1 MSDPTNGYGPL
12 WATIGAANQVNQ
24 HIGCSARSVK
34 LVAKKQIFLIL
45 PDRDASAGLKAGLR
59 AVRIFPC
66 SMNPPESLRQ
76 WHAEGEVPE
85 NAVAMSWATLSGKT
99 RSSKG
104 RVKVEAKVI
113 GSDDRNAWWIM
124 STNEFMPGTVSFR
137 CREEEYHEY
146 YIRHNNDKID
156 ACIEEVGSSGFRQAA
171 SFNLLLRSDCD
182 PRMNRN
188 GSSVMNISIDPSV
201 LEDNQRHNETVESQ
215 PSVMAE
221 KRDVE
226 EDSSADASLEPGIE
240 DDSPVGRGASGIQ
253 ELPVSPSER
262 GEGEEED
269 GGRDDDTDASSRS
282 QKRTRD
288 VRSDGKKFRKK
299 NNSGEESTPEAKPS
313 DPKRKRRDSS
323 GSVEELLVSGRI
335 DRRSSI
341 ASYQSLPK
349 NVFDNEGPLL
359 ARPSGGHDS
368 VFDLTLDH
376 DEGPDVSRID
386 PAPATAAYEELEE
399 ARRALSSALDKDL
412 ESQQEI
418 KLLRK
423 QLETARKS
431 SKEARELKQLRKEF
445 DKAREEFERSQAEA
459 REKIRTLQ
467 RELALELEAK
477 DDALNQTEALEEKLE
492 GKQAAEEEAACTIKS
507 LKKELKQKSERLRAL
522 QQHRDD
528 EITAEDGKV
537 AALQQELE
545 EAQRLQEESQDVIKS
560 LRSELESGEDRI
572 RELRKEL
579 EEVKDGADDSTSAL
593 RAELEAVEEARNVGQ
608 VALTKLEADLAD
620 ERANVA
626 ELREEQEAADRRWQE
641 IQSEKQAKE
650 AENEELKRTLKS
662 MEKLPAELEAAK
674 ARRNEAEIAMFGLES
689 EIDALKEQLEEKEKE
704 IKKRVEAQ
712 AEKENANGNAGKPPL
727 PPANTGKPSSGG
739 NRRESREVRSRLS
752 LEMDEAVAGLLG
764 AGAATT
770 AVSEEEQ
777 SVDKYKKIIVDLQE
791 KIKVQDGWLDECEFD
806 ISKWEGRYRHEQE
819 EHDETRRKY
828 GEVAEAL
835 KRAEGKRTELKA
847 EAQRLLLDLE
857 RVTEE
862 KQALEQAVK
871 ELDKAVA
878 AEARKAETRTTATST
893 SMSMRSLVSY
903 EQRFEAMKAETAK
916 LKQDA
921 EALEGSKRALELNAQ
936 KAEEKI
942 DFMRS
947 QKKELEGALGL
958 LTDKL
963 TVVDAERTRLL
974 HALSLAQDELKAL
987 KTGIAGVSDYNAAI
1001 KEAMRD
1007 AQRSAHRRVSTVDDA
1022 AAAGC
1027 KNTSRS
1033 DAAVGCKDPS
1043 REDAAAGHR
1052 DTSRDDVAASRED
1065 TSRNDAPPGAVTVAN
1080 TGTFKSAHNFWAA
1093 KANTGPWEKR
1103 REKIP
1108 KVTEPVPART
1118 FPRIEATSETQEKQA
1133 PQASALSPLSVRM
1146 SEMGPVRSDL
1156 PKMPCVEIALAPPD
1170 SPEEVDDDKENAPV
1184 PTNLVEAKPLSRA
1197 EVKIKPLNPG
1207 ETPSKIGRPRQ
1218 PALMADVS
1226 PSSSSIPHRICP
1238 VPPPAQR
1245 TEPPSQQAKVE
1256 TS

>member
-1 MSDPTNGYGPL
+1 M
-12 WATIGAANQVNQ
+12 
-24 HIGCSARSVK
+24 
-34 LVAKKQIFLIL
+34 
-45 PDRDASAGLKAGLR
+45 
-59 AVRIFPC
+59 
-66 SMNPPESLRQ
+66 
-76 WHAEGEVPE
+76 
-85 NAVAMSWATLSGKT
+85 
-99 RSSKG
+99 
-104 RVKVEAKVI
+104 
-113 GSDDRNAWWIM
+113 
-124 STNEFMPGTVSFR
+124 
-137 CREEEYHEY
+137 
-146 YIRHNNDKID
+146 
-156 ACIEEVGSSGFRQAA
+156 
-171 SFNLLLRSDCD
+171 
-182 PRMNRN
+182 
-188 GSSVMNISIDPSV
+188 
-201 LEDNQRHNETVESQ
+201 
-215 PSVMAE
+215 
-221 KRDVE
+221 
-226 EDSSADASLEPGIE
+226 
-240 DDSPVGRGASGIQ
+240 
-253 ELPVSPSER
+253 
-262 GEGEEED
+262 
-269 GGRDDDTDASSRS
+269 
-282 QKRTRD
+282 
-288 VRSDGKKFRKK
+288 
-299 NNSGEESTPEAKPS
+299 
-313 DPKRKRRDSS
+313 
-323 GSVEELLVSGRI
+323 
-335 DRRSSI
+335 
-341 ASYQSLPK
+341 
-349 NVFDNEGPLL
+349 
-359 ARPSGGHDS
+359 
-368 VFDLTLDH
+368 
-376 DEGPDVSRID
+376 
-386 PAPATAAYEELEE
+386 
-399 ARRALSSALDKDL
+399 
-412 ESQQEI
+412 
-418 KLLRK
+418 
-423 QLETARKS
+423 
-431 SKEARELKQLRKEF
+431 
-445 DKAREEFERSQAEA
+445 
-459 REKIRTLQ
+459 
-467 RELALELEAK
+467 
-477 DDALNQTEALEEKLE
+477 
-492 GKQAAEEEAACTIKS
+492 
-507 LKKELKQKSERLRAL
+507 
-522 QQHRDD
+522 
-528 EITAEDGKV
+528 
-537 AALQQELE
+537 
-545 EAQRLQEESQDVIKS
+545 
-560 LRSELESGEDRI
+560 

-593 RAELEAVEEARNVGQ
+593 RAELEAAEEARNVAQ
-608 VALTKLEADLAD
+608 AALTKLEADLAD
-620 ERANVA
+620 EKAKVA

-712 AEKENANGNAGKPPL
+712 AEKESANGDAGKPPL
-727 PPANTGKPSSGG
+727 PPASTGKPSSGG

-764 AGAATT
+764 AAGATT

-878 AEARKAETRTTATST
+878 AEAQKPETRTTATST
-893 SMSMRSLVSY
+893 SMSMRSLISY
-903 EQRFEAMKAETAK
+903 EQRFEAMKAEAAK

-1007 AQRSAHRRVSTVDDA
+1007 AQRSAHRRVSTVDDVA
-1022 AAAGC
+1022 VGC

-1033 DAAVGCKDPS
+1033 DAAVGCKDTSRDDDAASSKDPS
-1043 REDAAAGHR
+1043 REDDAAGHR
-1052 DTSRDDVAASRED
+1052 DTPRDDVAATRKD

-1108 KVTEPVPART
+1108 KSTEPVPART
-1118 FPRIEATSETQEKQA
+1118 FPRIEAASETQEKQA

-1146 SEMGPVRSDL
+1146 SEMGPVRN
-1156 PKMPCVEIALAPPD
+1156 I
-1170 SPEEVDDDKENAPV
+1170 PEEVDGDKENAPAQAN
-1184 PTNLVEAKPLSRA
+1184 PVEAKPLSRA

-1218 PALMADVS
+1218 PALMGDVS
-1226 PSSSSIPHRICP
+1226 PSSASVPHRICP
-1238 VPPPAQR
+1238 VLPPAQR

-1256 TS
+1256 SS